1 MLGRDPLACQVTLS
15 ALMASSLAFS
25 KGGAFAPRSSI
36 MFGPSTSSPLAPES
50 YVSPVSTHQ
59 PSQAWRLS
67 ALPGVGTTTGISLSG
82 NVSPSPQGEKFPVP
96 VPIPVNA
103 CGGAFSPIHVAVGE
117 FIPVGN
123 PTGNLSP
130 LEVQYLKINLN
141 LLYQINTNLTNKMG
155 NYKRHL
161 L

>member
-1 MLGRDPLACQVTLS
+1 M
-15 ALMASSLAFS
+15 
-25 KGGAFAPRSSI
+25 
-36 MFGPSTSSPLAPES
+36 
-50 YVSPVSTHQ
+50 
-59 PSQAWRLS
+59 
-67 ALPGVGTTTGISLSG
+67 GISPSG
-82 NVSPSPQGEKFPVP
+82 NVSPSPSPRGEKFPVP
-96 VPIPVNA
+96 VPVNA

-123 PTGNLSP
+123 PTWNLSP